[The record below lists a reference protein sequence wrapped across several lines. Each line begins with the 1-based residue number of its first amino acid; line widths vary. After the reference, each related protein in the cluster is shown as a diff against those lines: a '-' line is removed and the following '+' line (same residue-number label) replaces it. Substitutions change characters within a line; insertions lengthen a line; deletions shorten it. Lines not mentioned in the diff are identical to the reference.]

1 MVEPDGAVVQP
12 GQICLNP
19 FQPSTFST
27 LLHELGH
34 KWFWENGLWERMN
47 ENYGDYQRGA
57 ECFAAVWGA
66 TVFGAG
72 GCPSEQQLQMR
83 AEFGW

>member
-1 MVEPDGAVVQP
+1 MVEPDGAFVQP

-19 FQPSTFST
+19 DQPSTVSS
-27 LLHELGH
+27 LIHELGH
-34 KWFWENGLWERMN
+34 KWFWENGLWDRVIA
-47 ENYGDYQRGA
+47 NYGSYQRGA
-57 ECFAAVWGA
+57 ECFAAIWGA

-72 GCPSEQQLQMR
+72 GCPGEQQLQMR